1 MKKLMNWMLATIL
14 ICGASVFTSCS
25 NSDDPVTPSVDTKK
39 CTRVQVLYK
48 INSPKTNYT
57 FFEGKFAL
65 KSGDEVKEIT
75 KLLAYGEGQNELYNV
90 NDISAFPVKEAIC
103 LHYGIKEGLESYA
116 GDYSL
121 NWELSYTVTSFNALG
136 EELDTQTI
144 SDEWNEKGNTSKKED
159 LENTVKLSYS
169 ELHASVAE
177 DGKITL
183 SIENKMHPEKSGIDW

>member
-103 LHYGIKEGLESYA
+103 LHYGIKEGLESYS
-116 GDYSL
+116 GEYSL

-159 LENTVKLSYS
+159 LENAVKLSYS